1 MEAPADLTAGGTA
14 YRRLFGANALALVS
28 TGVATVALALLAYDL
43 AGDQAGAV
51 MGIALALKMGAN
63 ILVAPIAAAYAA
75 RLPRRAWL
83 IALDLIRAGVLFC
96 LPFVDAVWQI
106 YLLIVLFQSAAAAFS
121 ATYMA
126 TVPDLLPGEAEYVRA
141 IAKARIAYEAE
152 TLISPAI
159 AAALLAFMGMREVFL
174 GAVGGFALSALLLAT
189 VALPQGRT
197 PPGGAVARSVA
208 GVRRLLAAPQL
219 RGALALNAAATLVGA
234 MVAVNTVVLVRG
246 VFDLGDRA
254 AAVALATYGAGGVLA
269 ALAMPRLIAGGAER
283 AVMLGAGVALAALL
297 MSGALLP
304 GYGALL
310 ALWAALGAATTL
322 AQTPAAA
329 LIRRLGAATERQGL
343 YAAHHAIS
351 HLMLLAAYLAAGLAG
366 AEGGMVAAFL
376 GLGAAAALAALV
388 AALVWPREPSGGRR
402 TRARPATTMP
412 HETRSP
418 TSTGAR
424 HGR

>member
-1 MEAPADLTAGGTA
+1 MGTSA
-14 YRRLFGANALALVS
+14 YVRLFRANALALIA

-63 ILVAPIAAAYAA
+63 ILVAPIAAAFAA

-83 IALDLIRAGVLFC
+83 ITLDLARAAVLLS

-106 YLLIVLFQSAAAAFS
+106 YVLIVVFQSAAAAFS

-126 TVPDLLPGEAEYVRA
+126 TVPDLLPDEAAYARA

-159 AAALLAFMGMREVFL
+159 AAALLMVLELRGVFV
-174 GAVGGFALSALLLAT
+174 GAMGGFALSALLLAT
-189 VALPQGRT
+189 ITLPQGHT

-208 GVRRLLAAPQL
+208 GLRALLAAPQL
-219 RGALALNAAATLVGA
+219 RGALALNAAATVVGA
-234 MVAVNTVVLVRG
+234 MVTVNTVVLVRG
-246 VFDLGDRA
+246 VFDLDDRA
-254 AAVALATYGAGGVLA
+254 AAVALACYGAGGVAA
-269 ALAMPRLIAGGAER
+269 ALMLPRLIVGGAER
-283 AVMLGAGVALAALL
+283 GVMLAAGAALSAL
-297 MSGALLP
+297 LLSGALLP

-322 AQTPAAA
+322 AQTPTAA
-329 LIRRLGAATERQGL
+329 LIRRFGPARARQAL
-343 YAAHHAIS
+343 YAAHYS
-351 HLMLLAAYLAAGLAG
+351 LNHLMLLAAYLAAGLAG

-376 GLGAAAALAALV
+376 GLGAFAGAAAMV
-388 AALVWPREPSGGRR
+388 AALVWRR
-402 TRARPATTMP
+402 DRPEAP
-412 HETRSP
+412 
-418 TSTGAR
+418 A
-424 HGR
+424 